1 MSSRPSRQL
10 VLDLAHRAALGRDD
24 FLVTP
29 SNAAAVAMID
39 RYPDWPHY
47 GAVLVGGAGSGK
59 SHLLEVWRQ
68 AAEARLIT
76 AAEIGEIAPNEL
88 MSTGALAID
97 NAPGPKLDERGLF
110 HLLNLARQ
118 TDGHVLIASETDPAQ
133 WKVAL
138 PDLASRL
145 KALAVARLDPPDD
158 ALLRGVLVKLFAD
171 RQLAVEEP
179 VVSYLMLRMP
189 RSLDAARAIVAEI
202 DRLALTE
209 QIAVTRTLAARVLQ
223 QMTEPGMFPDEEG

>member
-1 MSSRPSRQL
+1 MSERPSRQL
-10 VLDLAHRAALGRDD
+10 VLDLPHRTALGRDD

-47 GAVLVGGAGSGK
+47 GVVLVGGGGSGK

-68 AAEARLIT
+68 TSGARLV
-76 AAEIGEIAPNEL
+76 AASEIGSEAPDQLLEL
-88 MSTGALAID
+88 GALAID
-97 NAPGPKLDERGLF
+97 DAPGAGLDERALF

-118 TDGHVLIASETDPAQ
+118 TGGHVLIASAADPAHWPVQ
-133 WKVAL
+133 L

-158 ALLRGVLVKLFAD
+158 ALLRGVLVKHFAD
-171 RQLAVEEP
+171 RQIAVEEP
-179 VVSYLMLRMP
+179 VISYLMLRMP
-189 RSLDAARAIVAEI
+189 RSLDAARIVVAEL
-202 DRLALTE
+202 DRLAMAE
-209 QIAVTRTLAARVLQ
+209 KAAVTRGLAARVLQ
-223 QMTEPGMFPDEEG
+223 QMTEPGLFPEDG

>member
-1 MSSRPSRQL
+1 MTGRSSRQL
-10 VLDLAHRAALGRDD
+10 VLDLPHRQAQGRDD

-29 SNAAAVAMID
+29 SNAAAVAMVD

-47 GAVLVGGAGSGK
+47 GVVLLGGAGSGK

-68 AAEARLIT
+68 AAGAQLISASEAGSEPPDQL
-76 AAEIGEIAPNEL
+76 L
-88 MSTGALAID
+88 KSGALAID
-97 NAPGPKLDERGLF
+97 NAPGAALDERALF

-118 TDGHVLIASETDPAQ
+118 TGSHVLIASETDPAH
-133 WKVAL
+133 WNVAL

-158 ALLRGVLVKLFAD
+158 VLLRGVLVKLFAD
-171 RQLAVEEP
+171 RQLAVEEA

-189 RSLDAARAIVAEI
+189 RSLEAARALVAEI
-202 DRLALTE
+202 DRLALVE
-209 QIAVTRTLAARVLQ
+209 QAAVTRGLAARVLQ
-223 QMTEPGMFPDEEG
+223 QMTEPGMFPDEG

>member
-1 MSSRPSRQL
+1 MTSPSGRQL
-10 VLDLAHRAALGRDD
+10 VLDLPLRTALGRDD

-39 RYPDWPHY
+39 RYPDWPHH
-47 GAVLVGGAGSGK
+47 GVVLLGGAGSGK
-59 SHLLEVWRQ
+59 SHLLEVWLQ
-68 AAEARLIT
+68 AAHARRVT
-76 AAEIGEIAPNEL
+76 AADIGATPPDQL
-88 MSTGALAID
+88 LATGALAID
-97 NAPGPKLDERGLF
+97 DAPGAALDERALF

-118 TDGHVLIASETDPAQ
+118 TGGHILIASEADPAQ
-133 WKVAL
+133 WRVAL

-171 RQLAVEEP
+171 RQLAVEEA

-189 RSLDAARAIVAEI
+189 RSLDAARALVAEI
-202 DRLALTE
+202 DRLALVE
-209 QIAVTRTLAARVLQ
+209 KSAVTRGLAARVLQ
-223 QMTEPGMFPDEEG
+223 QMTEPGMFPDEG

>member
-1 MSSRPSRQL
+1 MTSPPGRQL
-10 VLDLAHRAALGRDD
+10 VLDLPLRTALGRND

-39 RYPDWPHY
+39 RYPHWPHH
-47 GAVLVGGAGSGK
+47 GVVLLGGAGSGK

-68 AAEARLIT
+68 AANARRIA
-76 AAEIGEIAPNEL
+76 AAEIAAEPPDQLLN
-88 MSTGALAID
+88 SGALAID
-97 NAPGPKLDERGLF
+97 DAPGPALDERALF

-118 TDGHVLIASETDPAQ
+118 TGGHMLIASEADPAQ
-133 WKVAL
+133 WRVAL

-145 KALAVARLDPPDD
+145 KALPVARLDPPDD

-171 RQLAVEEP
+171 RQLAVEEA

-189 RSLDAARAIVAEI
+189 RSLDAARALVAEI
-202 DRLALTE
+202 DRMALVE
-209 QIAVTRTLAARVLQ
+209 KSAVTRSLAARVLQ
-223 QMTEPGMFPDEEG
+223 QMTEPGMFPDEG

>member
-1 MSSRPSRQL
+1 MSGRTGRQL
-10 VLDLAHRAALGRDD
+10 VLDLAHREAQGRDD

-29 SNAAAVAMID
+29 SNAAAVAMVD

-47 GAVLVGGAGSGK
+47 VVVLLGDAGSGK

-68 AAEARLIT
+68 AAGARLI
-76 AAEIGEIAPNEL
+76 AAASLADEPPDQLLAG
-88 MSTGALAID
+88 GALAID
-97 NAPGPKLDERGLF
+97 DAPGAGLDERALF

-118 TDGHVLIASETDPAQ
+118 TGSHVLLASKTDPAH
-133 WKVAL
+133 WAVAL

-158 ALLRGVLVKLFAD
+158 VLLRGVLVKLFAD

-189 RSLDAARAIVAEI
+189 RSLEAARVLVAEI
-202 DRLALTE
+202 DSLALVE
-209 QIAVTRTLAARVLQ
+209 QAAVTRGLASRVLQ
-223 QMTEPGMFPDEEG
+223 RLTEPGMFPEEG